1 MINPFLV
8 GPSRR
13 VVVLRSLIY
22 PSQSIYYEFE
32 SCHGFVRPRTG
43 EAWWLHNP
51 SLLHPPGQQYPLA
64 IRPWYLVRKQLQTR
78 ASERG
83 REATRILIFLPG
95 TGPCL
100 SPPQRLNLGATN
112 CM

>member
-1 MINPFLV
+1 MDIMINPFLV

-32 SCHGFVRPRTG
+32 YCHGFVRPRTG

-64 IRPWYLVRKQLQTR
+64 IGPLVPCTQTAADASER
-78 ASERG
+78 ASEGGRPRG
-83 REATRILIFLPG
+83 F
-95 TGPCL
+95 
-100 SPPQRLNLGATN
+100 
-112 CM
+112 